1 MAKLGQ
7 TPGRVSHINVLGNRI
22 RIYGKPSLG
31 KVIPRKAGVI
41 RTSKKVL
48 AVNEA
53 MAEIKPATACK
64 GKHFYDGSMQRCL
77 REQLKG
83 IKEKAAAKLA
93 TVA

>member
-1 MAKLGQ
+1 MKLGQ
-7 TPGRVSHINVLGNRI
+7 TRGRVAHADILGNRI

-31 KVIPRKAGVI
+31 RVIPRKAGVI

-48 AVNEA
+48 AVNA
-53 MAEIKPATACK
+53 VMAELKPAKACK
-64 GKHFYDGSMQRCL
+64 GTHFYDGSFQRCL

-83 IKEKAAAKLA
+83 VKEKAAAKLA

>member
-1 MAKLGQ
+1 MKLGQ
-7 TPGRVSHINVLGNRI
+7 TRGRVAHADILGSRI

-31 KVIPRKAGVI
+31 RVIPRKAGVI

-53 MAEIKPATACK
+53 MAEIKPAVACK
-64 GKHFYDGSMQRCL
+64 GKHFYDGSMQKCL

-93 TVA
+93 KVA

>member
-1 MAKLGQ
+1 MAKLGP

-22 RIYGKPSLG
+22 RLYGKPSLG

-48 AVNEA
+48 AVNEV
-53 MAEIKPATACK
+53 MTELKPAKACK
-64 GKHFYDGSMQRCL
+64 GTHFYDGSFQKCL
-77 REQLKG
+77 REHLKG
-83 IKEKAAAKLA
+83 VKEKAAAKLA